1 MNWQLRSLL
10 LVCLVWSCTP
20 DAFDYGGG
28 AAGGSTCREDGCTDP
43 CPPGTKEGPS
53 GSCEPACGA
62 WQASLSIPS
71 PGALIATTTK
81 VYAVG
86 TSGDDDGR
94 PAQGVVQ
101 PVDPCGGTL
110 ADAILPLSD
119 KGSSLGAAA
128 ANGGVLV
135 LAGVNEGQVALAELE
150 LGTGTTKATHALG
163 SLPPDSVVNDVSA
176 SAAGAWAVGSSKTS
190 GAWFAQLSSGAA
202 CSAPASGATNAT
214 AVAALSDGALLVL
227 ELGGKLRVA
236 RVGAGGCGA
245 PSFTSPELVLPGAD
259 SASARDLLV
268 IDASAYLVGHARAG
282 AGEPF
287 GFVARLDVSSGVV
300 EKLARWDPGPG
311 AEALHA
317 VVAVGSRLYAGG
329 VSGAA
334 LPDDD
339 TSGNAGVVAW
349 ALPLESDAAPIWTEQ
364 LKARRVRALA
374 ENGGS
379 VFALASTGT
388 NVSSLASFALAE

>member
-1 MNWQLRSLL
+1 MDWQLRPLL
-10 LVCLVWSCTP
+10 LACLGLACTP

-28 AAGGSTCREDGCTDP
+28 AAGGSSCQEDGCKDP

-53 GSCEPACGA
+53 GSCEPDCGA

-71 PGALIATTTK
+71 PGALVAAATK

-86 TSGDDDGR
+86 TSDDDDGR
-94 PAQGVVQ
+94 PAQGLVQ
-101 PVDPCGGTL
+101 PVDACGGAL

-128 ANGGVLV
+128 ANGDVLV
-135 LAGVNEGQVALAELE
+135 LAGANEGQMALAELE
-150 LGTGTTKATHALG
+150 LGTGTAKATHALG
-163 SLPPDSVVNDVSA
+163 SLPADSVVNDVSA

-190 GAWFAQLSSGAA
+190 GAWFARLSSGAA
-202 CSAPASGATNAT
+202 CSALASGATSAT

-268 IDASAYLVGHARAG
+268 IDSSAYLVGHARAG

-287 GFVARLDVSSGVV
+287 GFVARLDVSSGAV
-300 EKLARWDPGPG
+300 EKVTRWDPGPG

-339 TSGNAGVVAW
+339 ASGNAGVVAW
-349 ALPLESDAAPIWTEQ
+349 ALPLENDAAPIWTEQ
-364 LKARRVRALA
+364 LKARRVRGLA
-374 ENGGS
+374 ENGS
-379 VFALASTGT
+379 SLFALASTSTG
-388 NVSSLASFALAE
+388 VSTLESFALAD